1 MTKRLFDLMFSI
13 IGLMLLAPVF
23 LLLAIWIKSDSLGPV
38 FFRQERVGLNRSN
51 FKIFK
56 FRTMHLDSEKRGG
69 LTIGDDSRITH
80 VGSFLRKYKIDELPQ
95 LFDVAIGRMSL
106 VGPRPELPEFINMY
120 SNDMRKK
127 VLSVK
132 PGITDMAS
140 IRMSNESDILKEYED
155 VYQAYI
161 DVILPIKQKYYCEY
175 VDNNSLW
182 LDVKIIFLTF
192 KKILLH

>member
-1 MTKRLFDLMFSI
+1 MIKRLFELIFWLTPTLIIQSI
-13 IGLMLLAPVF
+13 FEVP
-23 LLLAIWIKSDSLGPV
+23 
-38 FFRQERVGLNRSN
+38 
-51 FKIFK
+51 
-56 FRTMHLDSEKRGG
+56 
-69 LTIGDDSRITH
+69 
-80 VGSFLRKYKIDELPQ
+80 
-95 LFDVAIGRMSL
+95 
-106 VGPRPELPEFINMY
+106 FI
-120 SNDMRKK
+120 DMRKK